1 MRAFLTF
8 AFLLLTSCATGNPAG
23 ILPLAPDRDPWGD
36 AYPAACTRDASIA
49 AAKSLTIIE
58 VNNLPVMKGT
68 ASRCGYFDDRFDPP
82 LIYVLKH
89 CAVDGR
95 TVSRDEVLR
104 HEGCHALAP
113 GGDPHWHP

>member
-1 MRAFLTF
+1 MRVFLTF
-8 AFLLLTSCATGNPAG
+8 AFLLLTSCATGRPAG
-23 ILPLAPDRDPWGD
+23 ILPPTADPWGNI
-36 AYPAACTRDASIA
+36 YPAACTKEASIA
-49 AAKSLTIIE
+49 AAERLTIVE

-82 LIYVLKH
+82 IILLLKQ
-89 CAVDGR
+89 CVVNGR
-95 TVSRDEVLR
+95 AVSRNDVLR